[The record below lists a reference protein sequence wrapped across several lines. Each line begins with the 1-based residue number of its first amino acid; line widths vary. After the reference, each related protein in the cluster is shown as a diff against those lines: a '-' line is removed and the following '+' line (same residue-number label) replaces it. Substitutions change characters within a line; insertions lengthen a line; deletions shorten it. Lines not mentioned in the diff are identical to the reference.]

1 METRGVSAVKTMA
14 YYLYLI
20 TSSNAPDLTQ
30 GMPAAIEDDTS
41 LEWIT
46 VGRLAAL
53 ASQVPLDDYNEE
65 SLAQHLADP
74 AWTAVR
80 AMRHEH
86 VMEHFTR
93 SANVVPLRFGSI
105 YLERSNVERMLEE
118 RSDELLGL
126 LERLNGK
133 VEWGVNVY
141 CDRNQLL
148 AGITSVSH
156 KLKDLIDQAQNASPG
171 QAYLI
176 NKKVETLKADEA
188 RTELVRIVDQVQLDL
203 ARFSDDT
210 KRLRILKV
218 EATEFGELKGKFA
231 FLIKRDGFEPFR
243 DEAERIAGEY
253 QAAGVKL
260 ELTGPWPAY
269 NFTS

>member
-1 METRGVSAVKTMA
+1 MTDSG

-20 TSSNAPDLTQ
+20 TDSEEVSDKS
-30 GMPAAIEDDTS
+30 GSMPPAIEDDAGF
-41 LEWIT
+41 EWIT
-46 VGRLAAL
+46 VGTLAAL
-53 ASQVPLDDYNEE
+53 ASRVSLDDYNEE
-65 SLAQHLADP
+65 SLAKHLTDP
-74 AWTAVR
+74 TWTATR
-80 AMRHEH
+80 AMRHEQ

-93 SANVVPLRFGSI
+93 RATVVPLRFGSI
-105 YLERSNVERMLEE
+105 YLERSSVEQMLAEK
-118 RSDELLGL
+118 SGELSSL
-126 LERLNGK
+126 LERLSGR

-148 AGITSVSH
+148 AGITLVSP
-156 KLKDLIDQAQNASPG
+156 KLKELVAQAQNASPG

-176 NKKVETLKADEA
+176 NKKVETLKTDEA
-188 RTELVRIVDQVQLDL
+188 RTELSRIVEQVQQDL
-203 ARFSDDT
+203 AKVSDDS

-231 FLIKRDGFEPFR
+231 FLIKHDSFDSFR
-243 DEAERIAGEY
+243 DEAERIAREY
-253 QAAGVKL
+253 QPAGVKL